1 MIRTQAHACYCAM
14 AIGVSVLGGPGVST
28 TRPQD
33 RKPLPPA
40 DLSGK
45 MPLEQTIATRRSI
58 REFAP
63 RPLTPEQIGQLCWA
77 GQGIT
82 DRSSGYRAAPSAGA
96 LYPIEL
102 YLVTREGIHHYL
114 PREHALM
121 PHQAGDVRRELQRA
135 SIDQDCVG
143 DAPLTIVIAAVV
155 DRSARKYRGRA
166 ERYCFIEA
174 GHVAQNI
181 LLQATALGLGG
192 VPVGAFE
199 DERVAQ
205 VLQLPKDA
213 RVLYLLPI
221 GYPPGGER

>member
-1 MIRTQAHACYCAM
+1 MMRTKAFVCVM
-14 AIGVSVLGGPGVST
+14 AIGASALGGPRMST
-28 TRPQD
+28 TTPQD
-33 RKPLPPA
+33 LKPLPPA
-40 DLSGK
+40 DVSGK
-45 MPLEQTIATRRSI
+45 MPLEQTIAMRRSI
-58 REFAP
+58 REFAA
-63 RPLTPEQIGQLCWA
+63 RPLTPDQIGQLCWA

-102 YLVTREGIHHYL
+102 YLVTREGVHHYQ
-114 PREHALM
+114 PREHALRS
-121 PHQAGDVRRELQRA
+121 HLAGDVRRELQRA

-143 DAPLTIVIAAVV
+143 DAPLTIIIAAVV

-199 DERVAQ
+199 DDRVAQ
-205 VLQLPKDA
+205 VLQLPKDT

-221 GYPPGGER
+221 GYPRGGAH